1 MKSIIKLSFLFLIV
15 AIVVG
20 GCSRNRIM
28 RAPDLPTSVTA
39 LTEELTARAT
49 DKKEVNGQKIILTSM
64 VDVNDFRQSSNF
76 GRLYS
81 DSIMTNLER
90 FGWTVIDF
98 RGVNVIS
105 EVKEGEFYLDRS
117 KLKDFGD
124 DYLVVVGTY
133 GIYDEQ
139 LLVNVRILEP
149 SDNRLVVSSNVLID
163 DPQTVKLALTNHCTD
178 LSCGAQENA
187 FNMMIKCDDCESTPR
202 CGDCSSEHCTNGTCS
217 GDIK

>member
-1 MKSIIKLSFLFLIV
+1 MNSLFKFTFLFLIV
-15 AIVVG
+15 AVIIG

-28 RAPDLPTSVTA
+28 RAPDLPSSVTA
-39 LTEELTARAT
+39 ITEELTIRAT
-49 DKKEVNGQKIILTSM
+49 DKKEVAGQKIILTSI
-64 VDVNDFRQSSNF
+64 VDVNDLRQSSDF

-81 DSIMTNLER
+81 DSMMTNLER

-98 RGVNVIS
+98 RGVAVLS

-139 LLVNVRILEP
+139 LLVNVRILQP

-163 DPQTVKLALTNHCTD
+163 DEETVKLALINHCKD
-178 LSCGAQENA
+178 LSCSAKKKE
-187 FNMMIKCDDCESTPR
+187 FNMMIKCDDCDMTAR
-202 CGDCSSEHCTNGTCS
+202 CS
-217 GDIK
+217 GDCTHESCSSGECGNR

>member
-1 MKSIIKLSFLFLIV
+1 MKTIIKFSLLLLVV
-15 AIVVG
+15 AIVTG

-39 LTEELTARAT
+39 LTEELTIRAT
-49 DKKEVNGQKIILTSM
+49 DKKEVDGQKIILTSL
-64 VDVNDFRQSSNF
+64 VDVNDLRQTSNF

-90 FGWTVIDF
+90 FGWNVIDF
-98 RGVNVIS
+98 RGVQVIS

-124 DYLVVVGTY
+124 DYLVLVGTY
-133 GIYDEQ
+133 GVYDKQ

-163 DPQTVKLALTNHCTD
+163 DPETVKLALTNHCKD
-178 LSCGAQENA
+178 LSCAAEDE
-187 FNMMIKCDDCESTPR
+187 FNMMIKSDDCTVTSR
-202 CGDCSSEHCTNGTCS
+202 CDNGA
-217 GDIK
+217 KK

>member
-1 MKSIIKLSFLFLIV
+1 MNSLVKFTFLFLVV
-15 AIVVG
+15 AVIIG

-28 RAPDLPTSVTA
+28 RAPDLPSSVTA

-49 DKKEVNGQKIILTSM
+49 DKKEVTNQKIILTSM
-64 VDVNDFRQSSNF
+64 VDVNNFNQSSDF

-81 DSIMTNLER
+81 DSLMTNFER

-124 DYLVVVGTY
+124 EYLVVVGTY
-133 GIYDEQ
+133 GKYDEQ

-149 SDNRLVVSSNVLID
+149 ETNRLVVSSNVLID
-163 DPQTVKLALTNHCTD
+163 DEETVKLAQTNHCKD
-178 LSCGAQENA
+178 LTCSAQTS
-187 FNMMIKCDDCESTPR
+187 FNMKIKSDDCADTSR
-202 CGDCSSEHCTNGTCS
+202 CES
-217 GDIK
+217 GDKK